1 MADDYIIK
9 NLKLD
14 QLSAQYENKTTDQ
27 VPFTLGMKGGM
38 SLRLR
43 SAYLQTRGD
52 ATVPDVTSG
61 GGNSPPVASDLAA
74 SVGEDNSV
82 NIILTATDPDLDPLT
97 YSIVDSPSIGTITNF
112 VAGAGTL
119 TYTPPICTDGSDSF
133 TFKANDGTVDSNIA
147 TVSIT
152 ITPYVALSDVTPTRI
167 ACLGQNLEGNWIHYV
182 PDVVPIDNPLEMGYR
197 VTGSN
202 LILEGNWIN
211 YTPDVVP
218 IDNPLEMGYRVT
230 GSNLILEG
238 NWINYVP
245 DVVPIDN
252 PLEMGYRVTGSDL
265 ELLGNYSGSFLG

>member
-1 MADDYIIK
+1 MADDYVIK
-9 NLKLD
+9 NLKLN
-14 QLSAQYENKTTDQ
+14 QLSAQYESKTTDQ

-43 SAYLQTRGD
+43 SSYLQTRGD
-52 ATVPDVTSG
+52 ATVAAVTSSG
-61 GGNSPPVASDLAA
+61 GGGNNPPVASDLTS
-74 SVGEDNSV
+74 SVDEDNSV
-82 NIILTATDPDLDPLT
+82 NITLTATDPDSDPLT
-97 YSIVDSPSIGTITNF
+97 YSIVDSPSVGTITNF

-119 TYTPPICTDGSDSF
+119 TYTPPICTAGSDSF

-147 TVSIT
+147 TASIT
-152 ITPYVALSDVTPTRI
+152 ITPYAAPSDVTPTRI
-167 ACLGQNLEGNWIHYV
+167 VCLGQNLEGNWIHYV

-230 GSNLILEG
+230 GS
-238 NWINYVP
+238 
-245 DVVPIDN
+245 
-252 PLEMGYRVTGSDL
+252 DL